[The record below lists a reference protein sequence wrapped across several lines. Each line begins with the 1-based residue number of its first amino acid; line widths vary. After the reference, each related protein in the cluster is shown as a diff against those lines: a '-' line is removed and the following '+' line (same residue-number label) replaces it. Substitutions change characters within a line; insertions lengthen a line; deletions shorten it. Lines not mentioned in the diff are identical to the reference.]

1 MKLQIAKGTIA
12 GSSVIGRRYFMRQVA
27 VVGLTAGAVTFPAL
41 AQQAVEQVASSAGS
55 GQNFLDRRL
64 ARYAAD
70 LKYEDLPEDVVRIVK
85 RSILDTVGCAIGGY
99 SAGPS
104 KIAIKLASDVS
115 SKPERHRLVPGYQ
128 NESRPRRF
136 R

>member
-12 GSSVIGRRYFMRQVA
+12 GSSLIGRRYFMRQVA

-41 AQQAVEQVASSAGS
+41 AVEQVASSAGS